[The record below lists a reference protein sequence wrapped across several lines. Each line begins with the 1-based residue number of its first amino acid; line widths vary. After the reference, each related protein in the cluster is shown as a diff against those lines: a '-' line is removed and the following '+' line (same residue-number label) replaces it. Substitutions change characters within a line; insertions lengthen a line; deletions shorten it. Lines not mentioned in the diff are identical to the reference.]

1 MGVLLKNEVKHSDM
15 VSILEHTHTYI
26 PTVTTEEVIECDDSD
41 GEEIITKNDRFH
53 HILYGGDQLTTER
66 MRGAKNVRSNA
77 CRGKER
83 LEGVVPMVED
93 WHTKVVLLKVSTVH
107 VHALL
112 CYNII
117 IYL

>member
-15 VSILEHTHTYI
+15 VSILEHTHKYI

-53 HILYGGDQLTTER
+53 HILYGGDQLTTEQ

-93 WHTKVVLLKVSTVH
+93 WHTKVLLKVSTVH